1 MNIRLISQLVLLL
14 ITLLIFSCSETKIPN
29 AMHHFKRG
37 NQFFLTHSY
46 GFAIDEYKTAI
57 ATDPTQA
64 IFFYN
69 LGLTLY
75 TVQQFAAAA
84 EAYQSA
90 LELNPALKESW
101 YNLSLALYHMG
112 KTDEATVAH
121 ETYLKFSKQTYK
133 PKSQLTSTN

>member
-1 MNIRLISQLVLLL
+1 MQ
-14 ITLLIFSCSETKIPN
+14 
-29 AMHHFKRG
+29 HFKRG
-37 NQFFLTHSY
+37 NQFFLGYSY
-46 GFAIDEYKTAI
+46 GIAIDEYKAAI
-57 ATDPTQA
+57 AIDPTQA

-75 TVQQFAAAA
+75 TVQRFEGAA

-90 LELNPALKESW
+90 LDLNPALKESW

-121 ETYLKFSKQTYK
+121 ETYLKLSQKTYK
-133 PKSQLTSTN
+133 PKAKPDSTN